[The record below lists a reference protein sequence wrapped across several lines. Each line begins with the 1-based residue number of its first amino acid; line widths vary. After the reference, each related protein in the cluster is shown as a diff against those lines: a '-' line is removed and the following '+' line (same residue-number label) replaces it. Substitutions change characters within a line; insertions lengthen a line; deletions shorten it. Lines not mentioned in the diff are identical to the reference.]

1 MNLPLPIIRR
11 RHDRKRTDAGNGG
24 ANSITAMGADQL
36 TVGSALNVLNVTY
49 DVWTITTGLV
59 TP

>member
-1 MNLPLPIIRR
+1 M
-11 RHDRKRTDAGNGG
+11 G
-24 ANSITAMGADQL
+24 ANQI
-36 TVGSALNVLNVTY
+36 TVGISLNAVGVTY